1 MTVMDNLGAHKTRA
15 VRDLLEQSGF
25 AYRYLPPYS
34 PDLNPI
40 EHARAKVKAGLRR
53 AAARSVG
60 APCTM
65 RSAPRSTPA
74 PPGTPPAASATPA
87 TPASERTWS
96 GL

>member
-1 MTVMDNLGAHKTRA
+1 MDSLGAHKTRA

-60 APCTM
+60 ALHDAVGATLDTITA
-65 RSAPRSTPA
+65 RDAA
-74 PPGTPPAASATPA
+74 PAASAMPA